1 MQDYV
6 RSDNKSEYILEERKN
21 IIKEKHGERNPG
33 KKATETS
40 DSILPGYSHVHKKVL
55 KLRICINIISI
66 GLKLITSKIIS
77 GISIL
82 PDY

>member
-1 MQDYV
+1 MMKGI
-6 RSDNKSEYILEERKN
+6 RERRRLRLATVFCPDTLTSTEKN
-21 IIKEKHGERNPG
+21 
-33 KKATETS
+33 
-40 DSILPGYSHVHKKVL
+40 VL

-77 GISIL
+77 GIRIL

>member
-1 MQDYV
+1 MMKGI
-6 RSDNKSEYILEERKN
+6 RERRRLRLATVLCPDTLTSTEKN
-21 IIKEKHGERNPG
+21 
-33 KKATETS
+33 
-40 DSILPGYSHVHKKVL
+40 VL

-77 GISIL
+77 GIRIL